1 MSQFSTTFEK
11 TFHALFEQ
19 GTVGISITRHDGVY
33 LDMNA
38 RFCELVGYAKEELL
52 GKNFRDITHPD
63 DLPQDNRYADQ
74 RGIGQ
79 IDKFGI
85 EKRYLHKDGHPV
97 WVTVYVSALREA
109 DGRISGVVSVIVD
122 VSERKR
128 AEDELRRLKDQLQ
141 AENIYLREEIQE
153 EHHFGEM
160 IGQSKI
166 FRHVLTLL
174 KQVAP
179 TRTTVLILGETGTG
193 KELIARAIHHNSLR
207 KDHPLIRVNC
217 AALPSHLI
225 ESELFGHEKGA
236 FTGATA
242 KRFGRFEL
250 ADSGTIFLDEIG
262 ELSLDLQAKLL
273 RVLQDCEFERLGSS
287 RTIRSD
293 VRIIA
298 ATNRDLAAAARSGQ
312 FRQDLYYRLNVYPLT
327 LPPLR
332 ERVEDIPLLV
342 QGFTTLFS
350 KQFNKSITRIPQATM
365 ERLQRY
371 SWPGNIRELRNLVER
386 AIITAQDDTLR
397 IDLPETETPQ
407 GKRDG
412 TLEEIE
418 RDYIL
423 RILDKTGWRIQGQS
437 GAADLLGLNPGT
449 LRSRMR
455 KLGIVRPS

>member
-11 TFHALFEQ
+11 TFQALFEQ
-19 GTVGISITRHDGVY
+19 EAVGICITTHDGCY
-33 LDMNA
+33 LDVNP
-38 RFCELVGYAKEELL
+38 RFCEIVGYAKDELI

-74 RGIGQ
+74 RGVGQ

-97 WVTVYVSALREA
+97 WVTVYVSALRDV
-109 DGRISGVVSVIVD
+109 DGLVIGVVSVVVD
-122 VSERKR
+122 ISERKR

-160 IGQSKI
+160 IGQSAA
-166 FRHVLTLL
+166 FREVLTQL

-193 KELIARAIHHNSLR
+193 KELIARAIHNHSPR
-207 KDHPLIRVNC
+207 KDRPLIRVNC

-236 FTGATA
+236 FTGAAA

-250 ADSGTIFLDEIG
+250 ADGGTIFLDEIG

-293 VRIIA
+293 VRVVA
-298 ATNRDLAAAARSGQ
+298 ATNRDLAIASRSGQ
-312 FRQDLYYRLNVYPLT
+312 FRQDLFYRLNVYPIT

-332 ERVEDIPLLV
+332 ERAEDIPLLV
-342 QGFTTLFS
+342 RGFAALFG
-350 KQFNKSITRIPQATM
+350 KQFNKPNIRIPQAAM
-365 ERLQRY
+365 EKLQRY

-386 AIITAQDDTLR
+386 AVITAHDETLR
-397 IDLPETETPQ
+397 IDLPESETPLTA
-407 GKRDG
+407 RDG

-423 RILDKTGWRIQGQS
+423 RMLDKTGWRIQGKS
-437 GAADLLGLNPGT
+437 GAADRLGLDPGT

-455 KLGIVRPS
+455 KLGIARPS